1 VPDPTGRKLFVPFAV
16 LSALMITTACAER
29 NGEPAPVLLA
39 GLLENPGAGVVNV
52 GPGDTVYEIAK
63 RYRLPMA
70 DVIEF
75 NRLQPPF
82 TLEIGQRIQLPPP
95 REYTVQ
101 PGDSLYTVSRAF
113 AVDSRQIATLNG
125 LQPPYELSPNQSLRL
140 PSPTQ
145 TTELPEPTTVVVDEQ
160 PVMVAP
166 VDDRTIYRDGVRP
179 APLPERKP
187 GTAVSSQVVIAPEPA
202 PRNTVA
208 DSAPAITAGTPGI
221 PVPVE
226 KPLSAPVA
234 TAALP
239 PPPAPPMPAVTA
251 PAPRVA
257 VAPPPPQRV
266 EPTPAPAVRVPQ
278 KAVNQAPPPRTG
290 SFSWPLLGRL
300 VSGYGPKSGGLHN
313 DGINIAAPKG
323 APVRAAE
330 RGIVAYAGNELR
342 GFGNLLLIR
351 HSDGWMTAYA
361 HLDRLL
367 IGRGETVDAGATI
380 GTVGNSGS
388 VDSPQLHF
396 EIRRGSRALDPMLYL
411 PRQTSSAN

>member
-1 VPDPTGRKLFVPFAV
+1 
-16 LSALMITTACAER
+16 
-29 NGEPAPVLLA
+29 
-39 GLLENPGAGVVNV
+39 
-52 GPGDTVYEIAK
+52 
-63 RYRLPMA
+63 
-70 DVIEF
+70 
-75 NRLQPPF
+75 
-82 TLEIGQRIQLPPP
+82 
-95 REYTVQ
+95 
-101 PGDSLYTVSRAF
+101 
-113 AVDSRQIATLNG
+113 
-125 LQPPYELSPNQSLRL
+125 
-140 PSPTQ
+140 
-145 TTELPEPTTVVVDEQ
+145 
-160 PVMVAP
+160 
-166 VDDRTIYRDGVRP
+166 
-179 APLPERKP
+179 
-187 GTAVSSQVVIAPEPA
+187 
-202 PRNTVA
+202 
-208 DSAPAITAGTPGI
+208 
-221 PVPVE
+221 
-226 KPLSAPVA
+226 
-234 TAALP
+234 
-239 PPPAPPMPAVTA
+239 
-251 PAPRVA
+251 
-257 VAPPPPQRV
+257 
-266 EPTPAPAVRVPQ
+266 VPQ